1 MIVSLIVAVADNGII
16 GRAGSMPWR
25 MSADLK
31 RFRDLTMGKPII
43 MGRKTFDSL
52 GKPLD
57 GRDNIVVTR
66 QADWAADGVSV
77 ARNLDVALE
86 IAGARAAQ
94 RLVSEILV
102 IGGAQLYA
110 AAMPFATRIYLSKV
124 HAAPEG
130 DTTFAELDP
139 LVWCQVSSLHVSAG
153 PRDDHDHTFVVLE
166 RCVASDGDNLA

>member
-1 MIVSLIVAVADNGII
+1 MIVSLIVAVADNGVI
-16 GRAGSMPWR
+16 GRAGGMPWR

-31 RFRDLTMGKPII
+31 RFRTLTMGKPII

-52 GKPLD
+52 GKPLE

-66 QADWAADGVSV
+66 QADWTAEGVSV
-77 ARNLDVALE
+77 AQDFEVALE
-86 IAGARAAQ
+86 IAGEKAVQ
-94 RLVSEILV
+94 RQVSEIVV

-110 AAMPFATRIYLSKV
+110 AALPFATRIYLSKV

-130 DTTFAELDP
+130 DTLFPALDP
-139 LVWCQVSSLHVSAG
+139 LVWRQVSSAHVSAG

-166 RCVASDGDNLA
+166 RCEASDGDNLA